1 MLWLVR
7 YYLLSIF
14 FFFNDPANT
23 EIYTYLHTLSLHD
36 ALPIYTVLSTGGTI
50 DKYMGDCIMAFWN
63 APLDDPRHA
72 RNACEAALAMHARL
86 EDLNRE
92 LTAEAEAA
100 GRPAIA
106 LHVGIGLNTGI
117 CCVGNMGSAQR
128 LD

>member
-1 MLWLVR
+1 MR
-7 YYLLSIF
+7 
-14 FFFNDPANT
+14 
-23 EIYTYLHTLSLHD
+23 EITILFCDRRGFTSSSERFSAQELTHLINRFRTPMTD
-36 ALPIYTVLSTGGTI
+36 TILSTGGTI

>member
-1 MLWLVR
+1 MTDT
-7 YYLLSIF
+7 I
-14 FFFNDPANT
+14 
-23 EIYTYLHTLSLHD
+23 
-36 ALPIYTVLSTGGTI
+36 LSTGGTI

-63 APLDDPRHA
+63 APLDDPQHA
-72 RNACEAALAMHARL
+72 QNACEAALAMHARL

-128 LD
+128 FYYSALGGRSEERRVGTEGVRTGRYR